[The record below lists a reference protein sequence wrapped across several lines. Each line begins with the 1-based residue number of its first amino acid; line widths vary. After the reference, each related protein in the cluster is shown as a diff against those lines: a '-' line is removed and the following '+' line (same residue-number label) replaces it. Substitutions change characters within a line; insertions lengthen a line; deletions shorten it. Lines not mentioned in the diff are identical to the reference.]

1 MRLTYSLFL
10 LLFFLGS
17 EQVVHAEQ
25 FPVLKYNVTGSGNFY
40 PYYIDNRR
48 NPGILPEVIAQILTR
63 ANIDA
68 EHIELPAKRTVK
80 YLHLGNIDFD
90 VISRAWLSEQEQK
103 SDLFRYSE
111 NLFAIEEYL
120 VSLEENIQN
129 WQQLRDLTK
138 QPVGTVLG
146 YYYYDDKRFK
156 RVDFH
161 SEKELIKALKMNR
174 IEVIIIDKLSAK
186 YWANQLDAS
195 IAFGARHSNGYL
207 QIRLR
212 SEHQAMLPVIND
224 AIRSLK
230 KDGTIEAIISK
241 YTKTI
246 PLH

>member
-10 LLFFLGS
+10 LLLS
-17 EQVVHAEQ
+17 LSPEQTAQ
-25 FPVLKYNVTGSGNFY
+25 AKQLPVLKYNVTGSGNFY
-40 PYYIDNRR
+40 PYYINNRR
-48 NPGILPEVIAQILTR
+48 NPGILPEVIAQILAR
-63 ANIDA
+63 ANIKA
-68 EHIELPAKRTVK
+68 KHIELPAKRTVK

-103 SDLFRYSE
+103 SDLFSYSE

-129 WQQLRDLTK
+129 WQQLSHLNK

-146 YYYYDDKRFK
+146 YYYYDDTRFK

-230 KDGTIEAIISK
+230 KDGTIDAIISK